1 MSRLLGRLLLVTC
14 LVLGATEEGHAQP
27 ISSSPPGGMKVQT
40 VNNPLKNVVEWVVVV
55 GMMGAGLFVVCR
67 SSRRG

>member
-1 MSRLLGRLLLVTC
+1 MSRLWGSLLLAAC
-14 LVLGATEEGHAQP
+14 LVLGATGRGDAQP
-27 ISSSPPGGMKVQT
+27 ISSSPPGGMKVQA
-40 VNNPLKNVVEWVVVV
+40 VNNPLKNIVEWVVVV